1 MALPAGVAGQLE
13 PVDDRSGR
21 AGRQSEHSLQ
31 AGGRQGLAGEVG
43 LHDVHQRRHVGL
55 VDPLPRRDGT
65 VEAVPLR
72 VESPQ
77 QPADLDRLALALGA
91 GVLVTRRRSHQE
103 AAE

>member
-31 AGGRQGLAGEVG
+31 AGGRQGLAG
-43 LHDVHQRRHVGL
+43 LHDVHERRHVGL

-91 GVLVTRRRSHQE
+91 GVLVTRRHSHQE